1 MTRLVGHTDTA
12 GAGCVACGH
21 TFGTPHDPLCS
32 RLPLYDDRTRDTLYF
47 ALCAAEKKLA
57 EVREERDEWK
67 RRALPTPLTPERD
80 QDVRGWIARMWD
92 QNAEGRGYARDLLG
106 LVEYGAKQLADVRT
120 ELSEW
125 QKRAAQAQAMARAL
139 LDADIDRGEREA
151 RVEQALAAYAG
162 VKEERDRAVARAQVL
177 ELALKNRRR
186 AALKEAA
193 EICRNGTAFG
203 RPGSSW
209 RLDCAEEIDERADEP
224 APEVE

>member
-1 MTRLVGHTDTA
+1 MTIWVECPGPY
-12 GAGCVACGH
+12 G
-21 TFGTPHDPLCS
+21 S
-32 RLPLYDDRTRDTLYF
+32 DRTCAVCGFDMYTSTLGQTHSRALATGIVAAESEIADLRKRIRDT
-47 ALCAAEKKLA
+47 ES
-57 EVREERDEWK
+57 ERDEWK

-106 LVEYGAKQLADVRT
+106 LVEYGAKQLADART

-125 QKRAAQAQAMARAL
+125 QKRAAQAQAVSRAL

-162 VKEERDRAVARAQVL
+162 VKEERDRAVANAQVL

-193 EICRNGTAFG
+193 EVCRGGTWTG
-203 RPGSSW
+203 GPGSSF
-209 RLDCAEEIDERADEP
+209 RLDCAEEIDALADEP